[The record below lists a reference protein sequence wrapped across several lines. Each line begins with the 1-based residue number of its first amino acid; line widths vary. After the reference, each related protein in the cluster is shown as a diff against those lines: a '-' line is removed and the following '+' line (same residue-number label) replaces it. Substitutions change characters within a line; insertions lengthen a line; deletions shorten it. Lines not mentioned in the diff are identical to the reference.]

1 MTTCNRP
8 RAFVAGAVLFALTA
22 QGNAAGASFAARPSG
37 FLTPSTQLAPSAGGD
52 KLSAGLPHLRLEIVL
67 TEMEH
72 FALAGNGVVSYGYP
86 EASVKIAS
94 NAADASIP
102 APAAAPLEFP
112 TPTSNHIWH
121 LEQNATVYASINPL
135 YVGIIENGCLGA
147 PAMFDLTLDG
157 TIAVPGGEVIGE
169 VHLADSV
176 FGPGYYDMEYT
187 VRATDADGNVSDIVF
202 RGHATST
209 CTSQQPG
216 GLIATKRVEISDNSV
231 IFQAMDGAAADS
243 ITCRPATSNWC
254 ANGFQIQCERQDGGL
269 STEPDGGITCTY
281 PESEESGD
289 TSGFEA
295 AQLLQSPNF
304 GLRLP
309 STTRT
314 AAWVSLTCHGRRC
327 DEFAQTCDKAGGGMS
342 TEPDGGSTCT
352 VQDNTCSGCD

>member
-1 MTTCNRP
+1 MTTRNRP
-8 RAFVAGAVLFALTA
+8 IALVAGAILLALAA
-22 QGNAAGASFAARPSG
+22 QANAAGAITTRTNG
-37 FLTPSTQLAPSAGGD
+37 FLTPATQLAPSTGGA

-86 EASVKIAS
+86 EATVKIVS
-94 NAADASIP
+94 NAADAAVP
-102 APAAAPLEFP
+102 AAAAAPLEFP
-112 TPTSNHIWH
+112 TPTSDHIWH
-121 LEQNATVYASINPL
+121 LEQNAVVYASINPL

-187 VRATDADGNVSDIVF
+187 VRAADADGNVSDIVF

-216 GLIATKRVEISDNSV
+216 ALMATKRVEIGSGV
-231 IFQAMDGAAADS
+231 MFQAMQGAARDS

-281 PESEESGD
+281 PESESND
-289 TSGFEA
+289 TGGLTAQELLIEPSGF
-295 AQLLQSPNF
+295 
-304 GLRLP
+304 GLKLP

-314 AAWVSLTCHGRRC
+314 AAWVSLTCHGSRC
-327 DEFAQTCDKAGGGMS
+327 DEFAASCDKAGGGMS
-342 TEPDGGSTCT
+342 TEPDGGKTCT